1 MEPEAEV
8 IELFKLI
15 LEEKFQSTLKS
26 KFDRE
31 NKLKKEVS
39 KLNERKSKLLEKLL
53 DDIISNETYETCDK
67 DLSNQILDCKE
78 KLRKLGE
85 SGDSIRSHVNF
96 GVYMLQNFK
105 ELYKAAPT
113 AIQNK
118 LLGSILEEK
127 LHFSNKK
134 YRTPQFKEGF
144 GFIYQNIKLLKEV
157 TRKKGDNPTKA
168 SLTVPG
174 AGVEPARTQC
184 PQDFKSCVST
194 NSTTRASNFALLRF
208 KLSFKSIGF
217 LMIPK
222 KKTSQSRRLS
232 MEI

>member
-1 MEPEAEV
+1 
-8 IELFKLI
+8 
-15 LEEKFQSTLKS
+15 
-26 KFDRE
+26 
-31 NKLKKEVS
+31 
-39 KLNERKSKLLEKLL
+39 
-53 DDIISNETYETCDK
+53 
-67 DLSNQILDCKE
+67 
-78 KLRKLGE
+78 
-85 SGDSIRSHVNF
+85 
-96 GVYMLQNFK
+96 MLQNFK

-208 KLSFKSIGF
+208 KLSFKPIGF